1 MCSGIDEDKNKLHDS
16 FWVLEG
22 NQLIDLFALRKLY
35 YANHVSLA
43 EVLHTS
49 KHAK

>member
-1 MCSGIDEDKNKLHDS
+1 MCSGIDEDKNKLNDS

-22 NQLIDLFALRKLY
+22 NQLIDLFALLY